1 MERYVASKQL
11 ESLINIMFDWQDVIC
26 SKVSRVISLA
36 VRTKKPWAG
45 IKQVTSSGDLVS
57 AKTCSE
63 FPLIIAS
70 GDINKQDDASEFQA
84 ILKIMA
90 KRRSGEA
97 AKRIVLRSDWVA
109 IIRFNAIIHCFRIR
123 GRFLWPLKWNRRDF
137 IESTIITHF

>member
-1 MERYVASKQL
+1 M
-11 ESLINIMFDWQDVIC
+11 
-26 SKVSRVISLA
+26 
-36 VRTKKPWAG
+36 
-45 IKQVTSSGDLVS
+45 TSSGDLVS

-97 AKRIVLRSDWVA
+97 HSAQERLSGHYPI
-109 IIRFNAIIHCFRIR
+109 
-123 GRFLWPLKWNRRDF
+123 
-137 IESTIITHF
+137 